1 MIDVTVIICTY
12 NSSKTI
18 TRALDSVFGQKGLYE
33 KFQLQVIVVDDCS
46 KDNTVDILGNY
57 AVKVF
62 QNQTN
67 SGGPNKGRNLALKH
81 AKGEYITFIDHDD
94 EWLPNK
100 IEFQLGNII
109 DEKVITSGY
118 IDFELQTESK
128 RTISNL
134 SPIGIIR
141 YERNVTFLQ
150 KLSRAKKSQK
160 TYFGS
165 IMIHASLKE
174 LLFEEEYG
182 MVDFD
187 WVLSVCEN
195 QKTLE
200 ISEPLF
206 VRYVEK
212 ANLSLNEKYRINDL
226 KISSEKIKSYF
237 PKYPKESSRGL
248 KRLNSSMG
256 RYYYLIGDVAKARSY
271 FLNGEFTFVTFL
283 YFLTS
288 FIGREFVV
296 KNFKVFG

>member
-1 MIDVTVIICTY
+1 MINVTVIICTY

-18 TRALDSVFGQKGLYE
+18 ARALDSVFGQKGLHE
-33 KFQLQVIVVDDCS
+33 RFQLQVIVVDDCS
-46 KDNTVDILGNY
+46 KDNTVEILDKY
-57 AVKVF
+57 AVQVF
-62 QNQTN
+62 RNQTN
-67 SGGPNKGRNLALKH
+67 SGGPNKGRNLALQH

-94 EWLPNK
+94 EWLVNK
-100 IEFQLGNII
+100 IVSQLEVIT

-118 IDFELQTESK
+118 IDFELQTGSK
-128 RTISNL
+128 RTISNI
-134 SPIGIIR
+134 SPTGIIR
-141 YERNVTFLQ
+141 YEHNVTFLQ

-165 IMIHASLKE
+165 IMIHVSLKGM
-174 LLFEEEYG
+174 LFEEEYG
-182 MVDFD
+182 MVDYD

-226 KISSEKIKSYF
+226 KISSDKIKSYSS
-237 PKYPKESSRGL
+237 KYPNESSIGL

-256 RYYYLIGDVAKARSY
+256 RYYYLIGDVEKARSY
-271 FLNGEFTFVTFL
+271 FLNGEFTFVTVL
-283 YFLTS
+283 YFFTS
-288 FIGREFVV
+288 FIGRNIVV

>member
-18 TRALDSVFGQKGLYE
+18 CRALDSVFAQNGANDKY
-33 KFQLQVIVVDDCS
+33 QLQVIVVDDCS
-46 KDNTVDILGNY
+46 VDNTIEILGKY
-57 AVKVF
+57 AVQVF

-81 AKGEYITFIDHDD
+81 SKGEYITFIDHDD
-94 EWLPNK
+94 EWLANK
-100 IEFQLGNII
+100 IERQLDAIT
-109 DEKVITSGY
+109 DEKMITSGY
-118 IDFELQTESK
+118 IDFELQTGSK
-128 RTISNL
+128 RTISNF
-134 SPIGIIR
+134 SSTGIIR
-141 YERNVTFLQ
+141 YGHNVTFLR

-165 IMIHASLKE
+165 IMIHSSLKDI
-174 LLFEEEYG
+174 LFEEEYG

-187 WVLSVCEN
+187 WVLSICEN
-195 QKTLE
+195 QRTLE
-200 ISEPLF
+200 ITEPLF

-212 ANLSLNEKYRINDL
+212 ANLSLNEKYRMNDL
-226 KISSEKIKSYF
+226 KISRDKMKLYF
-237 PKYPKESSRGL
+237 QKYPKESSIGL

-256 RYYYLIGDVAKARSY
+256 RYYYLVGEVEKSRSY
-271 FLNGEFTFVTFL
+271 FLKGELSLVTVL

-288 FIGREFVV
+288 FIGRKFVV

>member
-18 TRALDSVFGQKGLYE
+18 FRALDSVFAQTGLGE

-46 KDNTVDILGNY
+46 KDNTIEILGKY
-57 AVKVF
+57 PVQFF

-100 IEFQLGNII
+100 IECQLENIT

-134 SPIGIIR
+134 SPTGIIR
-141 YERNVTFLQ
+141 YERNETFLQ
-150 KLSRAKKSQK
+150 KLSRAKRSQK

-165 IMIHASLKE
+165 IMIHTSLKDI
-174 LLFEEEYG
+174 LFEEKYG
-182 MVDFD
+182 MVDYD

-226 KISSEKIKSYF
+226 KISSEKMKSYF
-237 PKYPKESSRGL
+237 PKYPNESSKGL

-256 RYYYLIGDVAKARSY
+256 RYYYLIGDVVKARSY
-271 FLNGEFTFVTFL
+271 FLNGEFTFVTVL

>member
-1 MIDVTVIICTY
+1 MVDVTVIICTY

-18 TRALDSVFGQKGLYE
+18 SRTLDSVFAQKGLNE
-33 KFQLQVIVVDDCS
+33 KFQFQVIVVDDCS
-46 KDNTVDILGNY
+46 KDNTIEIVGKY
-57 AVKVF
+57 TVQVF
-62 QNQTN
+62 QNEAN

-81 AKGEYITFIDHDD
+81 SKGEYITFIDHDD
-94 EWLPNK
+94 EWLVNK
-100 IEFQLGNII
+100 IASQLEVVT

-118 IDFELQTESK
+118 IDFELQTGSK
-128 RTISNL
+128 RTISNF
-134 SPIGIIR
+134 SPTGSIR
-141 YERNVTFLQ
+141 YDRNVTFLQ

-165 IMIHASLKE
+165 IMIHASLKDI
-174 LLFEEEYG
+174 LFEEEYG
-182 MVDFD
+182 MVDYD

-206 VRYVEK
+206 VRYVET

-226 KISSEKIKSYF
+226 KISSEKIKSYYS
-237 PKYPKESSRGL
+237 KYPKESSIGL

-256 RYYYLIGDVAKARSY
+256 RYYYLVGEVEKARSY
-271 FLNGEFTFVTFL
+271 FLNGEFTCVTVL

-288 FIGREFVV
+288 FIGRKFVV